1 MKGIKLL
8 ALVAAS
14 FVITA
19 CPLDYGYGASGVW
32 LRVENKTNMSFY
44 LRAGRMGISGRVYAK
59 QECTLGTSYDGSIPD
74 ITFKGDIGFYHI
86 IDDGDFNNSEKKLIK
101 RISNAAS
108 VVTLIED
115 NRDDKDFG
123 DVGYKII
130 VTNEMLGITA
140 NTGGVQVEYED
151 NAGGEDDVEISESSA
166 ENGDGVDV

>member
-1 MKGIKLL
+1 MKMLKLL
-8 ALVAAS
+8 AVIAAS
-14 FVITA
+14 FIINA

-44 LRAGRMGISGRVYAK
+44 LDAGYMSISGRVYAK
-59 QECTLGTSYDGSIPD
+59 QACKLATGYDGSIPD
-74 ITFKGDIGFYHI
+74 LTFKGDIGFYHI

-123 DVGYKII
+123 TVGYKII

-151 NAGGEDDVEISESSA
+151 NAGGEDDAETPESGA
-166 ENGDGVDV
+166 ENGGEV